1 MLKLMLCEQAHKCDE
16 LDIEKMNQLT
26 CIIFMKEMA
35 LNRSTQ
41 ETVKKMKKK
50 VRTRDKVTAFQIRC
64 VDLRL
69 SADLYRIVYSVL
81 AGVEEYDNFSDREGR
96 GGVVKLELL

>member
-16 LDIEKMNQLT
+16 LDIDKMNQLT

-41 ETVKKMKKK
+41 ETVKK
-50 VRTRDKVTAFQIRC
+50 
-64 VDLRL
+64 
-69 SADLYRIVYSVL
+69 
-81 AGVEEYDNFSDREGR
+81 
-96 GGVVKLELL
+96 